1 MEQTKPTQVELFK
14 NFNQTL
20 TNERTKD
27 YLRQVLGTK
36 ASQFVNNVTALVAND
51 TKLQACKP
59 MSIVY
64 AAIKATALDLP
75 LDPSLGFAYV
85 IPYNNK
91 NQGAEAQFQLGYK
104 GFIQLAIRSGQFQR
118 INVTDVREGEL
129 ASHDRMTGDITYNW
143 LDDSV
148 RSSKPIIGFAA
159 YFRLNNG
166 FEKSLYMSQADIE
179 KHATQY
185 SKTYASNLDYVK
197 SSSKWTTDRDAMAK
211 KTVLKLLLSRFAP
224 LSVQML
230 DAIKQDQAV
239 FNDESD
245 EGKYIDNPQTISL
258 ADYTDLSVEEK
269 MEMMRK
275 AQENG
280 TNSAP
285 VLP

>member
-1 MEQTKPTQVELFK
+1 MEQNKPTQVELLR
-14 NFNQTL
+14 NFNLTV
-20 TNERTKD
+20 TNEKTKD
-27 YLRQVLGTK
+27 YLSQVLGTK

-59 MSIVY
+59 MSVIY

-91 NQGAEAQFQLGYK
+91 GQGMEAQFQLGYK

-118 INVTDVREGEL
+118 INVTDVREGEIVG
-129 ASHDRMTGDITYNW
+129 HDRMTGDITYNW

-148 RSSKPIIGFAA
+148 RDSKAIIGYAA
-159 YFRLNNG
+159 YYRLNKG

-185 SKTYASNLDYVK
+185 SKTYASNLDYVRT
-197 SSSKWTTDRDAMAK
+197 SSKWTTDRDAMAK

-224 LSVQML
+224 LSIQML
-230 DAIKQDQAV
+230 DGIKQDQQV
-239 FNDESD
+239 FSEISD
-245 EGKYIDNPQTISL
+245 EGKYVDNPQPTYT
-258 ADYTDLSVEEK
+258 DYDDLSVEEK
-269 MEMMRK
+269 MERMRK
-275 AQENG
+275 AQEDG